1 MKPMNP
7 STLPTTDLSK
17 VPFMPSSIP
26 HFLHWDLAY
35 LWMLT
40 AGADQV
46 PPSWKEKL
54 GQWRNLL
61 LAFFAGKLE
70 IHWHEIESRLQPWLQ
85 PFGICALQLLRLDGK
100 VVGLLSPV
108 VLVRPLPDA
117 SSTVPTL
124 SPTDLAHARKA
135 LRLTRDEIE
144 AGFPV
149 GQIPPHVTTLIRIL
163 DRVIDSVPPADSHKP
178 FCTISVPIFQQLPS
192 LTAFASDPS
201 PQVELL
207 QCQLHYCDKSAPS
220 LDIYVPRCSSCGK
233 ELTVERN
240 GAVIPVVDDT
250 VRLKCHKCAK
260 TTDVELSRFFLWR
273 RRSKNGSIEVVVWK
287 DREGLKREAN
297 EVRYPPPHLLEQSG
311 DQTVVTFEWNASLVM
326 DSRRRWLRLSFNCPV
341 REASVWDDLFY
352 SRYLAL
358 GNEQNA
364 VGFPYRSAW
373 LDAADI
379 SDASSEGIEKGIR
392 FQNLGVRGLPFKLS
406 LLYSESLQRR
416 PGCGVA
422 IYPGP
427 EIHSKWRKRRIFL
440 AGVDAGECRLRAEG
454 TVLVE
459 KAQAIECEGYP
470 DAFSVEMN
478 EDGKCGVSFFLKPA
492 ARPEP
497 AKGSLFLGLDFGTTN
512 SVLYFSQNPE
522 QPLQTKESAFLPAE
536 IHHRIYW
543 LAKPSPMEEE
553 WWLPS
558 PGSSHRG
565 DPYLVPSA
573 LWNSDPRSFIR
584 WHECGPPGFP
594 NAVSGFKWDSGLAD
608 LTPKRVAF
616 LEELLF
622 WALPVILHRL
632 GGSDQP
638 TPVMVSVGYPLAFS
652 YDQRKQMTET
662 LKGLTARVR
671 ENFGHEL
678 HFYRI
683 DESRAAMKSLGAADV
698 GTLTLVADLGGR
710 TLDVVLFR
718 VKSHDEAPEI
728 LQVGSVDLGGELFV
742 DALSREEPGNC
753 WKYRDAIRR
762 GDAMLELRNQNRWR
776 DLLNRLLRLAL
787 EFVRTMA
794 AAHQNSTNK
803 REPIRLLLIGNGWR
817 LLDIYASG
825 KDPRVAFLQWA
836 KSRAVKFDAS
846 GLEVCEDVL
855 DGILS
860 PKHYVAVGALKHA
873 MQGGESSGRSSEESV
888 GTRLPAGRRV
898 EFKGSGD
905 VWEWYDMTGDNGKS
919 FNSSASHNQ
928 GQITIDLASV
938 PALQDRWKQEISSFL
953 EDLPPE
959 NLMRE
964 WILAS
969 VKSDFLLKGP
979 LQLLIENHWK
989 HKIA

>member
-1 MKPMNP
+1 MKPMNA
-7 STLPTTDLSK
+7 SALPTTDLSK

-46 PPSWKEKL
+46 PPSWKDKL

-70 IHWHEIESRLQPWLQ
+70 IQRHEIEPRLQPWLK
-85 PFGICALQLLRLDGK
+85 PFKICELQLLRLDGN
-100 VVGLLSPV
+100 VVGLLSPA

-124 SPTDLAHARKA
+124 SPQDQAHARKA

-144 AGFPV
+144 ARCPP
-149 GQIPPHVTTLIRIL
+149 GQNLPHVETLIKIL
-163 DRVIDSVPPADSHKP
+163 DRVINSVPPEESNKP
-178 FCTISVPIFQQLPS
+178 FRSISVPIFQQVPS

-201 PQVELL
+201 PQVELREYE
-207 QCQLHYCDKSAPS
+207 LHYCDQSASS
-220 LDIYVPRCSSCGK
+220 LDIYVPKCSSCGE
-233 ELTVERN
+233 ELTVEKDA
-240 GAVIPVVDDT
+240 AVIPVGDDT
-250 VRLKCHKCAK
+250 VRLTCHACAK
-260 TTDVELSRFFLWR
+260 TSDVELSRFFLWR
-273 RRSKNGSIEVVVWK
+273 RRSKNGSIDVVVWK
-287 DREGLKREAN
+287 DREGLIRGGD
-297 EVRYPPPHLLEQSG
+297 EVRYPPEYRLEQRG
-311 DQTVVTFEWNASLVM
+311 DERVVSFEWNASQVM
-326 DSRRRWLRLSFNCPV
+326 DSRRRWLRLSFKCDV
-341 REASVWDDLFY
+341 HEASIQNDVFY

-358 GNEQNA
+358 GNEQQV
-364 VGFPYRSAW
+364 VGLPYRWDW

-379 SDASSEGIEKGIR
+379 SEASARWSENEIR
-392 FQNLGVRGLPFKLS
+392 FENLGLRGLPFKLS
-406 LLYSESLQRR
+406 WSYSARLQRL

-440 AGVDAGECRLRAEG
+440 AGVDAGKCQLRADG

-459 KAQAIECEGYP
+459 KAQAIECDGYP

-478 EDGKCGVSFFLKPA
+478 EDGTCGVSFFPRQA

-497 AKGSLFLGLDFGTTN
+497 ARGSLFLGLDFGTTN

-522 QPLQTKESAFLPAE
+522 QPLQTKESAFLPAD

-543 LAKPSPMEEE
+543 LAKPSQMKKE

-584 WHECGPPGFP
+584 WHEGGPPGFP

-608 LTPKRVAF
+608 LTPQRVAF

-652 YDQRKQMTET
+652 YDQRIQMTET
-662 LKGLTARVR
+662 LEKLTARVR

-683 DESRAAMKSLGAADV
+683 DESRAAMKTLGAADV

-742 DALSREEPGNC
+742 EALSRGEPGNS
-753 WKYRDAIRR
+753 WHYRDAIRR
-762 GDAMLELRNQNRWR
+762 GDAMLELGNQKGWWAP
-776 DLLNRLLRLAL
+776 LNRLLFLAL

-794 AAHQNSTNK
+794 AAHQNFTNK
-803 REPIRLLLIGNGWR
+803 RGPIRLLLIGNGWR

-825 KDPRVAFLQWA
+825 RDPRVAFLQWA
-836 KSRAVKFDAS
+836 KNCVEKFAAS

-873 MQGGESSGRSSEESV
+873 MQGGESSGRSPEESA
-888 GTRLPAGRRV
+888 GTRLPAGRRL

-905 VWEWYDMTGDNGKS
+905 VWEWFDMTGDNGKRLK
-919 FNSSASHNQ
+919 SSRSHNQ
-928 GQITIDLASV
+928 GQITFNLAFV
-938 PALQDRWKQEISSFL
+938 PALEKEWEQEISSFL
-953 EDLPPE
+953 KDLPPE

-979 LQLLIENHWK
+979 LQLLIEKHWK
-989 HKIA
+989 DKIP